1 MRGFSKCGLIF
12 YLASQPSNNK
22 TKTQINE
29 DSNPIQGFISR
40 LGANAFVITLRAL
53 LGFSNQ
59 SGNLN
64 RNDPVLKTENPIN

>member
-1 MRGFSKCGLIF
+1 MRSWSESSLIF
-12 YLASQPSNNK
+12 YLASQPCNNK
-22 TKTQINE
+22 AKTEIDE
-29 DSNPIQGFISR
+29 DSDPIQGFISC